1 MPMRYAISDVLKS
14 QYAFVIFD
22 SFVVVFFVASFSSHV
37 LHIVADCSGV
47 HLVVLFFS
55 SRTCWPF

>member
-22 SFVVVFFVASFSSHV
+22 SFVVVVFVASISSHV
-37 LHIVADCSGV
+37 LHIVAA
-47 HLVVLFFS
+47 
-55 SRTCWPF
+55 